1 MLRKKPRFSDQ
12 ELTGPGGHS
21 EHKEADMKNQTDHA
35 AHAAQKPSSHTQEV
49 RMKKSNLKYTLVPLL
64 AAFLMACGTPSGQP
78 QTQPQNDPFF
88 EAKNTFGSEAPL
100 GAAIVSSEEFKKVF
114 SEQNAKFFTKADLEK
129 IRVDEEKRNSEN
141 EAVVQNYVKAF
152 PEAANLLL
160 ETDEEK
166 INGDG
171 DQLQKIAEGQ
181 SVIKLGRR
189 SRIAALASNITVFPS
204 QSNQLGL
211 YESGLSN
218 LRAFLDEKLNK
229 NYSFEQLGLA
239 TLEEAKKMSAET
251 LLAQNSQLLEVA
263 NEYGIRD
270 YARLALYDPED
281 PKNEKGAANQL
292 DRNQTGAC
300 EAPSSGGIY
309 SNFNW
314 PLKKF
319 TSSVKQQGNRGT
331 CWGFADVAALEIVVA
346 KKLNRRV
353 NFSEQDLA
361 ANRFLYLQPRDSGDG
376 GDAFGLAHTAW
387 KQGFEFAYEK
397 EWEYNK
403 SWSQMNVEAPAKSNK
418 WHLEKTCVGYSD
430 LCSNTNY
437 QGHLVCVN
445 IPILGYQCFKASKNI
460 LSRSGYTFGNE
471 PRDFW
476 QADETQRSALT
487 LALRS
492 LFGGATVL
500 GIDANYMQP
509 DANGFVA
516 NLEPTFL
523 KGVKQ
528 VGLNHYVTV
537 TGYITNETLRQKLPN
552 APSGAGGGYFI
563 LKNSWGDCW
572 GDAGYAYVP
581 WDWVKKFSGQA
592 IQID

>member
-1 MLRKKPRFSDQ
+1 MN
-12 ELTGPGGHS
+12 
-21 EHKEADMKNQTDHA
+21 NQTDHS
-35 AHAAQKPSSHTQEV
+35 AQKPSSHAQEV
-49 RMKKSNLKYTLVPLL
+49 RMNVTPSRFNSNLKYAIVPLL

-78 QTQPQNDPFF
+78 QTQSQNDPFY
-88 EAKNTFGSEAPL
+88 EAKNTFGSQPPL

-114 SEQNAKFFTKADLEK
+114 TEQNAKFFTKADLEK

-141 EAVVQNYVKAF
+141 EAVVQNYVQAH

-171 DQLQKIAEGQ
+171 DHLKKIAEGQ
-181 SVIKLGRR
+181 SVVTLGRR
-189 SRIAALASNITVFPS
+189 SRLAALSSNITVFPS
-204 QSNQLGL
+204 KTNQLGL
-211 YESGLSN
+211 YESGLNN

-229 NYSFEQLGLA
+229 DYSFEQFGLA
-239 TLEEAKKMSAET
+239 TLEQAKGLSAEALQVQNNQ
-251 LLAQNSQLLEVA
+251 LLAIADRYS
-263 NEYGIRD
+263 IRD

-292 DRNQTGAC
+292 DRNQVGAC
-300 EAPSSGGIY
+300 QAPSAGGLY
-309 SNFNW
+309 SNFDW

-319 TSSVKQQGNRGT
+319 TSSVKQQGARGT
-331 CWGFADVAALEIVVA
+331 CWGFADTAALEIVVA
-346 KKLNRRV
+346 KKINRRV
-353 NFSEQDLA
+353 NFSEQDFA
-361 ANRFLYLQPRDSGDG
+361 ANRFLYLQPREAGDG
-376 GDAFGLAHTAW
+376 GDAFSLAHTAW
-387 KQGFEFAYEK
+387 AQGFELAYEK

-403 SWSQMNVEAPAKSNK
+403 SWSQRNVEAPINSGN
-418 WHLEKTCVGYSD
+418 WHLEQTCVGYGD

-437 QGHLVCVN
+437 QGHFVCVN
-445 IPILGYQCFKASKNI
+445 IPTLGYQCFKAPKNI
-460 LSRSGYTFGNE
+460 VSRSGYSFGSE

-476 QADETQRSALT
+476 QADNTQSATVT
-487 LALRS
+487 LVLRS

-500 GIDANYMQP
+500 GIDANYLQP

-516 NLEPTFL
+516 NLEPTVL

-537 TGYITNETLRQKLPN
+537 TGYISNEALRQKLPN
-552 APSGAGGGYFI
+552 GPSGAGGGYFI
-563 LKNSWGDCW
+563 VKNSWGDCW

-581 WDWVKKFSGQA
+581 WDWVKKFAGQA